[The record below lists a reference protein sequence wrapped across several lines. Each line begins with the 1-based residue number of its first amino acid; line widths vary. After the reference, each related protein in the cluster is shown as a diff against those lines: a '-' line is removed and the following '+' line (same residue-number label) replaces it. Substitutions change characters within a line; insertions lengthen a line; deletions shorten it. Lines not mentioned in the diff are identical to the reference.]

1 MERGFEVVNLHGCAS
16 GVIATPIIGEN
27 GNWFIG
33 NTDTGV
39 GAKGADGAT
48 GPEGPKGEK
57 GDQGE
62 IGPAG
67 PQGMQGIQGEKGEK
81 GDQGIQ
87 GIQGE
92 KGDKGDKGEDVDN
105 SELERLRSDV
115 DKLDENLQEVFQSVS
130 NGKKLIASAITDKG
144 ITTEPDATYQVM
156 HDNILTLANQQYQS
170 GYADGL
176 GKIDNAKITYEK
188 HFHSGSPT
196 TGGGCYTIENEHHHT
211 SACYGVC
218 DGTWIKDTNSW
229 GDKDGNGDRRYRG
242 KCSKCGLTA
251 ADYSPWST
259 YPAGMGSTHQSA
271 IPTCGKT
278 EGEKTYSLGCGY
290 TEGQILSATIKY

>member
-92 KGDKGDKGEDVDN
+92 KGDKGDN

-115 DKLDENLQEVFQSVS
+115 DTINQSLELLTDT
-130 NGKKLIASAITDKG
+130 LIA
-144 ITTEPDATYQVM
+144 
-156 HDNILTLANQQYQS
+156 
-170 GYADGL
+170 
-176 GKIDNAKITYEK
+176 
-188 HFHSGSPT
+188 GST
-196 TGGGCYTIENEHHHT
+196 SVVISDSRVSKNSYLDFYTSI
-211 SACYGVC
+211 YGVNPLTVNVSE
-218 DGTWIKDTNSW
+218 GSVTLEFLSQNSDMII
-229 GDKDGNGDRRYRG
+229 GVGVRN
-242 KCSKCGLTA
+242 
-251 ADYSPWST
+251 
-259 YPAGMGSTHQSA
+259 
-271 IPTCGKT
+271 
-278 EGEKTYSLGCGY
+278 
-290 TEGQILSATIKY
+290 